1 MSVCLCFCVIVFLHL
16 CFSFLATQ
24 HCSKAHP
31 VHLGYRSLRQPGASN
46 RISSRFIAAIGNLK
60 SLVTSVN
67 AENWSGLVT
76 LRSSGLTVQ
85 DLQPAVQTCVP
96 LKLSAASHH
105 CNLRVR
111 NCLTLPHTNT
121 LEYTL
126 HTCSGV
132 QVRNNSPRRV
142 LGTQQHCESCPA
154 SLRVS
159 SSGAHH
165 WCPWVPIAHRCPS
178 WVPMGAHGCPRLT
191 RTQHPSPLLQVS
203 THIASASR
211 PTPSGI

>member
-1 MSVCLCFCVIVFLHL
+1 MC
-16 CFSFLATQ
+16 
-24 HCSKAHP
+24 
-31 VHLGYRSLRQPGASN
+31 ASPTPI
-46 RISSRFIAAIGNLK
+46 RL
-60 SLVTSVN
+60 
-67 AENWSGLVT
+67 
-76 LRSSGLTVQ
+76 
-85 DLQPAVQTCVP
+85 PP
-96 LKLSAASHH
+96 SHQ

-154 SLRVS
+154 SLCVS

-165 WCPWVPIAHRCPS
+165 GCPLPI
-178 WVPMGAHGCPRLT
+178 MGAHGCPWVPPPDTHSAPITIVTGVDTHCLCQPSNPIWHMNKLRLIHT
-191 RTQHPSPLLQVS
+191 FTQKQVHS
-203 THIASASR
+203 KTKTITHKHAFTQTHIQTQKR
-211 PTPSGI
+211 HTPK

>member
-46 RISSRFIAAIGNLK
+46 RISSRLIVAIGNLK
-60 SLVTSVN
+60 SLVTSVT

-85 DLQPAVQTCVP
+85 DLLLSKHVCLSNSQPP
-96 LKLSAASHH
+96 SHQ

-154 SLRVS
+154 SLRMS
-159 SSGAHH
+159 SSGAH
-165 WCPWVPIAHRCPS
+165 HRCPS
-178 WVPMGAHGCPRLT
+178 WVPMGAP
-191 RTQHPSPLLQVS
+191 
-203 THIASASR
+203 A
-211 PTPSGI
+211 

>member
-1 MSVCLCFCVIVFLHL
+1 MHL
-16 CFSFLATQ
+16 CVSFLATH
-24 HCSKAHP
+24 HCSKAQP

-46 RISSRFIAAIGNLK
+46 RISSRLIAAIGNLK

-76 LRSSGLTVQ
+76 LRSSRLTVQ
-85 DLQPAVQTCVP
+85 DLLLSKHVCLSNSQPP
-96 LKLSAASHH
+96 PSHQ
-105 CNLRVR
+105 CNLPVR
-111 NCLTLPHTNT
+111 NCLTLPHTSA

-154 SLRVS
+154 SLRMS

-165 WCPWVPIAHRCPS
+165 GCP